1 MKYLIGVG
9 VLVVFVVGA
18 AFLFSRPTPAPA
30 PGVVATVPAVPAAEP
45 EPVTS
50 PAVPTAPEMAAMPS
64 APTVSSVP
72 SDLDKW
78 LQALAANTRESLPV
92 SVTESLTM
100 TDALFLPRMRIMEYT
115 YETTASDA
123 RASAQNMRAMIDAGA
138 ERLCLEGRDMFEMG
152 VTLRNSFKD
161 RDGVL
166 FQRVYLLPEDC
177 QQFY

>member
-9 VLVVFVVGA
+9 ALVVIVVGSVL
-18 AFLFSRPTPAPA
+18 LFSGPTPTPAA
-30 PGVVATVPAVPAAEP
+30 DEPAAKAP
-45 EPVTS
+45 EEATAQETVTS
-50 PAVPTAPEMAAMPS
+50 PAQGPLPGAQDE
-64 APTVSSVP
+64 
-72 SDLDKW
+72 W
-78 LQALAANTRESLPV
+78 LLASAANTREGLPAF
-92 SVTESLTM
+92 VTESLTM

-115 YETTASDA
+115 YVSTALDA
-123 RASAQNMRAMIDAGA
+123 RASARQMRTLIDSGA

-161 RDGVL
+161 REGVL

>member
-9 VLVVFVVGA
+9 ALVVLVVGA
-18 AFLFSRPTPAPA
+18 ALLFSGSAPAPA
-30 PGVVATVPAVPAAEP
+30 PAVVATAPTAPAPEP
-45 EPVTS
+45 EPVTA
-50 PAVPTAPEMAAMPS
+50 PEVATAPETVALP
-64 APTVSSVP
+64 PTRPVA
-72 SDLDKW
+72 SDQDEW
-78 LQALAANTRESLPV
+78 LQALAADTRESLPS

-123 RASAQNMRAMIDAGA
+123 RASARNMRALIDAGA
-138 ERLCLEGRDMFEMG
+138 ERLCIEGRDMFEMG

-177 QQFY
+177 RQFY

>member
-1 MKYLIGVG
+1 MKYLIGLG
-9 VLVVFVVGA
+9 ALVVIVVGA
-18 AFLFSRPTPAPA
+18 ALFFSRPAPA
-30 PGVVATVPAVPAAEP
+30 PAPAAVATAPAAPAAAPAIVTDPAVA
-45 EPVTS
+45 
-50 PAVPTAPEMAAMPS
+50 TAPETAALPS
-64 APTVSSVP
+64 ARPVP
-72 SDLDKW
+72 ADQDER
-78 LQALAANTRESLPV
+78 LQALAASTRESLPS

-115 YETTASDA
+115 YQMTSSDA
-123 RASAQNMRAMIDAGA
+123 RASARNMRALIDAGA